1 MTISSYQIRMLIISI
16 IITIIGYGVISIWAG
31 FDTLVNSFN
40 MLGLWAILFILA
52 LSFLNYTT
60 RFLRWHYCMKIISE
74 HKVPIL
80 RHFIIYLSGFA
91 LTTTPAKTG
100 EVIRGIFLKKYGI
113 DFKKTL
119 ACFFTERL
127 SDLVTIIILCF
138 FGLSYF
144 HNYLIAIGIGTGLIS
159 VIFGFICYPQAI
171 IMLRNFFK
179 ENTKLYRLFNH
190 IYDIL
195 LLTHNHLKPVIFF
208 KTLTMSIIAW
218 SFEGYGFY
226 YMIQLMGYDID
237 ILQAIF
243 IYAVSMLIGGIS
255 FVPAGLGTSEA
266 VMIALLTANAIPLK
280 IAVVMTVFIRL
291 ATLWFAIIIG
301 FICLMIQSYSY
312 TQKETSA

>member
-1 MTISSYQIRMLIISI
+1 MTISPYQIRMLIVSI
-16 IITIIGYGVISIWAG
+16 IITIIGYGFISLWAG
-31 FDTLVNSFN
+31 FDTIINSFN
-40 MLGLWAILFILA
+40 MLGLSAVLLILA

-60 RFLRWHYCMKIISE
+60 RFLRWHYCMKIISD
-74 HKVPIL
+74 HNIPIL

-138 FGLSYF
+138 FGLSYY
-144 HNYLIAIGIGTGLIS
+144 HNYLLAIGIGIS
-159 VIFGFICYPQAI
+159 LMSIIFGFIFYPQTMLI
-171 IMLRNFFK
+171 LRNFFQ
-179 ENTKLYRLFNH
+179 EDTKLYRLLNH

-195 LLTHNHLKPVIFF
+195 LLTHNHHKPVIFF
-208 KTLTMSIIAW
+208 KTLMMSIMAW

-226 YMIQLMGYDID
+226 YMIQLMGYDIS
-237 ILQAIF
+237 IFQAIF

-266 VMIALLTANAIPLK
+266 VMIALLTANAIPLNV
-280 IAVVMTVFIRL
+280 ALVMTVFIRI
-291 ATLWFAIIIG
+291 ATLWFAVIIG
-301 FICLMIQSYSY
+301 LICLLIQSYDY
-312 TQKETSA
+312 NKQTKK